1 MENENNFEVV
11 RLFDLLSQDGGEDFY
26 KTAIESFSSINADV
40 EQFLKE
46 KSIQSAKLNTSSTYL
61 VVSSENGFDILGYFT
76 LATKMLTL
84 KKEPLS
90 KSEIKIISRFGYY
103 DEDSE
108 SYKIPAI
115 LIAQFSKNFHSSSK
129 SIKGSDLM
137 DIVLKQVKEI
147 LNLTSGKTVFLECE
161 KIKKITDFYEKCGF
175 QILDNEVLTKDN
187 KELIQ
192 MFRLI

>member
-1 MENENNFEVV
+1 MEN
-11 RLFDLLSQDGGEDFY
+11 
-26 KTAIESFSSINADV
+26 
-40 EQFLKE
+40 
-46 KSIQSAKLNTSSTYL
+46 
-61 VVSSENGFDILGYFT
+61 ENGFDILGYFT

-90 KSEIKIISRFGYY
+90 KSEIKVISRFGYY
-103 DEDSE
+103 DDDSE

-161 KIKKITDFYEKCGF
+161 KIKKITDFYESCGF

-192 MFRLI
+192 MFRLL